1 MPPKLPLKRA
11 ITLENSIIT
20 SQEIQHL
27 QFSADARTDHRSLI
41 TNHLLA
47 PGESPALE
55 HVVLYEVPVESRA
68 RLNPGK
74 HSYTGRHKGN
84 DTRKENVT
92 HPSSYSTEAHI
103 VSGRLAKL
111 LHNLSFSLSSLA
123 LSVFFASPLF
133 LLSLYNYAAPS
144 KSIDLKSDFT
154 ILLLTKSQIISHAVF
169 LAIILYE
176 LIEKLLLTKLPGFII
191 F

>member
-1 MPPKLPLKRA
+1 MPPKLPLKRG

-27 QFSADARTDHRSLI
+27 QLSANARTDHRSLI
-41 TNHLLA
+41 TNSLLA

-55 HVVLYEVPVESRA
+55 HVVLYEVPIGSGV

-92 HPSSYSTEAHI
+92 HPSSYSVEAHT

-111 LHNLSFSLSSLA
+111 VHNLSFSLSSLA
-123 LSVFFASPLF
+123 LSVFFTSPPF
-133 LLSLYNYAAPS
+133 SFSPS
-144 KSIDLKSDFT
+144 
-154 ILLLTKSQIISHAVF
+154 IIV
-169 LAIILYE
+169 
-176 LIEKLLLTKLPGFII
+176 LPHPSP
-191 F
+191 